1 MGRIVDPATRPR
13 VRPTVRLWWHFGPPP
28 ETAADLL
35 APAERERLERITH
48 AGAREGFVAGRWL
61 ARTLLSKTVPAVARD
76 AWRFDTSANGKPFVT
91 APVDAPKLWFNIA
104 HTAGFAMAAVS
115 ADVNVGVDAE
125 RITRP
130 TQTDRLVERYFG
142 PDEQAWL
149 ASLPDDERQR
159 RFFDVW
165 VLKEA
170 AIKLKGGTLGEDI
183 GRIQVLPGVGPVNLA
198 PQVEGATFRR
208 WFFDDVVFA
217 LAVEADG
224 ADVIAG
230 PAKVA

>member
-1 MGRIVDPATRPR
+1 M
-13 VRPTVRLWWHFGPPP
+13 
-28 ETAADLL
+28 L
-35 APAERERLERITH
+35 APDEHARLERITH
-48 AGAREGFVAGRWL
+48 AGAREGFLGGRWL
-61 ARTLLSKTVPAVARD
+61 ARTLLSKCAPGVAPS
-76 AWRFDTSANGKPFVT
+76 AWQLEAGPNGKPRVVGPDA
-91 APVDAPKLWFNIA
+91 APPLWFNIA
-104 HTAGFAMAAVS
+104 HTAGFAVAAVS

-149 ASLPDDERQR
+149 ASLPDAERQR

-208 WFFDDVVFA
+208 WLFDDVVFA
-217 LAVEADG
+217 LAIEADG

-230 PAKVA
+230 PARVA